1 MTEIDRL
8 CRRYLLQ
15 TYLIAVVLTLLVMG
29 VEAVFHRQ
37 SLVAPI
43 TVSVVFSL
51 VIEKADILIWRLVNR
66 RSPDGLTTFYSAVS
80 GFRMLLALAA
90 LFGCYL
96 AVGRAA
102 MGAYVAVFMTYYV
115 VYLAHHAI
123 FFSRVSNN
131 RDKLSK

>member
-1 MTEIDRL
+1 M
-8 CRRYLLQ
+8 RYLLQ
-15 TYLIAVVLTLLVMG
+15 AYLIGVVLTLLVMG

-51 VIEKADILIWRLVNR
+51 VIETADILIWRLVSR

-80 GFRMLLALAA
+80 GFRMLLALAL

-96 AVGRAA
+96 AVGRSA
-102 MGAYVAVFMTYYV
+102 MGVYLTVFMTYYG